1 MDNYFS
7 YRNIWKIAY
16 PIILGSLA
24 QDIITIADTA
34 FAGRLGE
41 IALGAIA
48 IGGIFYLAIIMLG
61 FGFGIG
67 VQVLIAR
74 RHGENSHDEVKKVWY
89 HSFFLLFSFAL
100 LIFTIS
106 KLFTPTL
113 LHSIVSS
120 KEIYTGA
127 SSYLNIRIYGIFA
140 AFINIGFRAF
150 YIGTANTKVI
160 SYTTILMAVV
170 NILFDYWL
178 IFGISIF
185 PKLGI
190 SGAALASVI
199 SEFTALAAFIIF
211 TRYKPELSKYNFS
224 FKCNFN
230 IKYITQLLKLS
241 IPTMVQ
247 NFISLGSWFVF
258 FIFVEKMGSQPL
270 AISNIIR
277 SIYIILLLP
286 IMGFSSATN
295 SLVSFALGKNLNKSI
310 PIIIKR
316 SVILSWTGIGIITT
330 ICIAIPH
337 KIISIFTTS
346 QTLITDTIPVFYV
359 VSVASFILAF
369 GFILFNAVTGTG
381 NTLSSLFI
389 EIIAITIYLLG
400 VKQITS
406 LGLKIEQVWMMELF
420 YGSALGIIS
429 LLYLKYAKWDKKII

>member
-1 MDNYFS
+1 MDNHFS

-41 IALGAIA
+41 IALGSIA
-48 IGGIFYLAIIMLG
+48 LGGIFYLALIMLG

-74 RHGENSHDEVKKVWY
+74 RHGENYPNEVKKIWY
-89 HSFFLLFSFAL
+89 HSFVLLFIFAL
-100 LIFTIS
+100 FIFTLS

-113 LHSIVSS
+113 LKSIVSS
-120 KEIYTGA
+120 NDIFNGA
-127 SSYLNIRIYGIFA
+127 LSYLNIRIFGIFA
-140 AFINIGFRAF
+140 AFMNIGFRAF

-160 SYTTILMAVV
+160 SYTTILMAII

-178 IFGISIF
+178 IFGVSIF

-199 SEFTALAAFIIF
+199 SEYSALAAFILF
-211 TRYKPELSKYNFS
+211 TRFNADLSKYRFS
-224 FKCNFN
+224 FKCKFN
-230 IKYITQLLKLS
+230 TKYFSRLLKLS
-241 IPTMVQ
+241 TPTMLQ

-258 FIFVEKMGSQPL
+258 FIFVEKMGSESL

-295 SLVSFALGKNLNKSI
+295 SLVSFAIGKNMSQYV

-316 SVILSWTGIGIITT
+316 SIYLSWLGIGIINA
-330 ICIAIPH
+330 ICLLMPNS
-337 KIISIFTTS
+337 IISIFTNS
-346 QTLITDTIPVFYV
+346 QVLIDSTVPVFYV
-359 VSVASFILAF
+359 VSAASFLLAF
-369 GFILFNAVTGTG
+369 GFIVFNAVTGTA
-381 NTLSSLFI
+381 NTISSLLI
-389 EIIAITIYLLG
+389 EIITILIYLTG
-400 VKQITS
+400 VNVITS
-406 LGLKIEQVWMMELF
+406 LSLKIEHVWMMELF
-420 YGSALGIIS
+420 YGSILGTIS
-429 LLYLKYAKWDKKII
+429 LLYLKYANWNKKVI